1 MAPTRK
7 NSEGLLARVNFPLYA
22 LQMLTNRHV
31 LVAGGGGSS
40 KTGVANGF
48 EIFELIFDGK
58 RFIAKE
64 VMRHETGPKVVMNC
78 ASFYDKK
85 NTFLVAG
92 QESHCQLYRIAI
104 TVDKEDVNTESSKSN
119 GALEQNSLRKR
130 KGSKVSDICS
140 RPDGNRN
147 SPRKCL
153 KFKFNA
159 QDSIQTDFSET
170 EPIQRVVRISR
181 CGKLM
186 ATGGTDGHVRLW
198 TFPALKSLHDIN
210 AHTKELDDIDFNP
223 NSKTLVS
230 ISKDGKALIWNVSN
244 GKKIFD
250 LTWNVPNGVKYLFKR
265 CRYGPIEADKSK
277 CRVFTISNCMTT
289 PAASNA
295 AAPGVLHQW
304 CGETGT
310 VKKSVTLSE
319 SLSALAVRDDGTF
332 LAIGTMFT
340 GTVAV
345 YIAFSLQCV
354 LNVKGAHSMFVT
366 GLELLPS
373 QGCSITSNSEA
384 AVLSISVDNK
394 ISIHNLPYRRTL
406 PPWIVIVLIMITLF
420 CTFFF
425 CSYVGL

>member
-40 KTGVANGF
+40 KSGVANGF

-58 RFIAKE
+58 RFVAKE

-78 ASFYDKK
+78 ASYFDNK

-104 TVDKEDVNTESSKSN
+104 SVDKEDVIPENNKSN
-119 GALEQNSLRKR
+119 GALEQNNLRKR
-130 KGSKVSDICS
+130 KSGK
-140 RPDGNRN
+140 GNDASN
-147 SPRKCL
+147 IPESNKSSPRKCL

-159 QDSIQTDFSET
+159 QDSVQTDFSET
-170 EPIQRVVRISR
+170 EPIQRVIRISR

-198 TFPALKSLHDIN
+198 TFPALKSVRNIN
-210 AHTKELDDIDFNP
+210 AHTKELDDIDFSP
-223 NSKTLVS
+223 DSKTLVS
-230 ISKDGKALIWNVSN
+230 VSKDGKAFIWNVTN
-244 GKKIFD
+244 GKQIFD

-265 CRYGPIEADKSK
+265 CRYGPIEEDKRKS
-277 CRVFTISNCMTT
+277 RIFTISNCMTGPT
-289 PAASNA
+289 SSNTVS
-295 AAPGVLHQW
+295 PGILHQW

-310 VKKSVTLSE
+310 VKKSVALSE
-319 SLSALAVRDDGTF
+319 TLSALAVRDDGTF
-332 LAIGTMFT
+332 LAVGTMFT
-340 GTVAV
+340 GSVAV

-354 LNVKGAHSMFVT
+354 MNVKGAHSMFVT

-373 QGCSITSNSEA
+373 QGCSISSHSEA

-394 ISIHNLPYRRTL
+394 ICIHSLPYRRTL

-425 CSYVGL
+425 CSYIGL